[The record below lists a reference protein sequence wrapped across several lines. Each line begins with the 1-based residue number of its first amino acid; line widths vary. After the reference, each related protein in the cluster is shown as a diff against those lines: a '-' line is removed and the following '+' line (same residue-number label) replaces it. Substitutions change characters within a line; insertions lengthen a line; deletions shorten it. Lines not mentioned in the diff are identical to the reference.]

1 MTRPSGIGALAA
13 RPTRPGIAAIE
24 AVDAS
29 LSHFVEGLQLH
40 LHQREAVRVVRIGKV
55 LGYGAL
61 QASQELDAS
70 LLESVGEVT
79 LGRFAAPTEEHGEG
93 AESPRQFE
101 SIVGSGETSQL
112 NQ

>member
-13 RPTRPGIAAIE
+13 RPTHPGVTAIE
-24 AVDAS
+24 VVNAS

-40 LHQREAVRVVRIGKV
+40 LHQREAVRVVRVRKV
-55 LGYGAL
+55 LGYGAP
-61 QASQELDAS
+61 QESQELDAI

-79 LGRFAAPTEEHGEG
+79 LGRFTAPTEEHRQR
-93 AESPRQFE
+93 AERSRQVE
-101 SIVGSGETSQL
+101 SIVGSGEASQL